1 MEEAKAVEPTE
12 QAADTVAP
20 VVPKAKRKYVKV
32 VSYEFIRIAND
43 SDGIQSIA
51 DKTGM
56 SYAGVRFRIQK
67 IRELAKKKKEKCQ
80 IKKFVDGRFKKEHPA
95 T

>member
-1 MEEAKAVEPTE
+1 MEEAKAVGLTDH
-12 QAADTVAP
+12 AVADTVAP
-20 VVPKAKRKYVKV
+20 VVPKAKRKYTKV
-32 VSYEFIRIAND
+32 VAYEFIRIAND

-67 IRELAKKKKEKCQ
+67 IRELAKKKKEHCP
-80 IKKFVDGRFKKEHPA
+80 INPLPDGRLKK
-95 T
+95 